1 MAAAAVLR
9 SAGGALRRR
18 PSAFPHALLGK
29 QQQPQLMHRSPPV
42 ENVTPHR
49 RLYSSDRDVIKAEV
63 NKIIPEATILQR
75 ISRISKNFDKLDQIY
90 AKQLIAL
97 DRLEEVIQENI
108 KRDRR
113 RKVLVRGFILIGI
126 AIFVKKQFFGASQ
139 EDKAVS
145 DST

>member
-63 NKIIPEATILQR
+63 NKVADRFLRPSWMLRCAALVHR
-75 ISRISKNFDKLDQIY
+75 
-90 AKQLIAL
+90 APAL
-97 DRLEEVIQENI
+97 DLLLMH
-108 KRDRR
+108 D
-113 RKVLVRGFILIGI
+113 L
-126 AIFVKKQFFGASQ
+126 
-139 EDKAVS
+139 
-145 DST
+145 